1 MSEKDFIRFL
11 KEQDCFWNYV
21 FNFIKIKK
29 YNTFHDFYNSCNF
42 QKNNL
47 ISNLCLWRNTKEGFT
62 FWRKIDDNFLSA
74 ISI

>member
-11 KEQDCFWNYV
+11 KEQDCFYNYV
-21 FNFIKIKK
+21 FNFIKRKK
-29 YNTFHDFYNSCNF
+29 YNTFHDFYNSCCRS
-42 QKNNL
+42 KNDL
-47 ISNLCLWRNTKEGFT
+47 ISNAFIWRCAKKGFD